1 MSINQTAR
9 DVVIDALTDRHQE
22 LSGKATTRDW
32 TGGDQIIRALQENGY
47 QIVAHPA
54 PEQPNVA
61 GALDIAAECARYDGS
76 HHKQWVFDQMVRNLT
91 GCPMVPMVNTFT
103 GDGVPYHFMGL
114 GESEAYREFRAANPH
129 WTEGVAP

>member
-1 MSINQTAR
+1 MSNQHARDIVINTLTAR
-9 DVVIDALTDRHQE
+9 HEELHDGEAMPRDHQ
-22 LSGKATTRDW
+22 
-32 TGGDQIIRALQENGY
+32 GGDKIIRALQEGGF

-61 GALDIAAECARYDGS
+61 GALDIAAECARYDGG

-91 GCPMVPMVNTFT
+91 GCPMVPMVNESAV
-103 GDGVPYHFMGL
+103 GGPYHFMGL

-129 WTEGVAP
+129 WTEGIAP